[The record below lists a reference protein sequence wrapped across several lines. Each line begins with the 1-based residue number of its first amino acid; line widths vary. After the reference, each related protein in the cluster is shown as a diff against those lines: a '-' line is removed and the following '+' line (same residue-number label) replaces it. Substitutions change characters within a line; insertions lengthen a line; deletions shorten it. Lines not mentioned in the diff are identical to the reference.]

1 MRMVSAEETV
11 RLLPFDALVAALRTG
26 FVEGAEAPLRHQH
39 RVGAPETDATLL
51 LMPAWS
57 ARYVGVKLV
66 NVFPHNG
73 AAGLPAVNPAYVL
86 SSATTGAAL
95 AVVDGAEL
103 TRRRTAAASAL
114 AAAYL
119 ARQDAR
125 HLLVVG
131 AGKVAEVLPAAYRA
145 VRPIERVSV
154 WNRTSSHADDLVA
167 SLRADGFAAERA
179 ADLEPA
185 VAAADVVSCATLAS
199 DPVVRGRWLRPGA
212 HLDLIGSFAPHL
224 RETDDDAVRRA
235 TVFVDTPDALE
246 ESGDLLAPVESGA
259 FAATDVAGTLYDLAG
274 SRHPGRT
281 GDDEIT
287 LFKSVGTALED
298 LAAAAL
304 VYESLP

>member
-1 MRMVSAEETV
+1 MVDAEETA
-11 RLLPFDALVAALRTG
+11 RLLTFDALVGALRAA
-26 FVEGAEAPLRHQH
+26 FVEGAKAPRRHH
-39 RVGAPETDATLL
+39 YRAGAPEAEATLL

-57 ARYVGVKLV
+57 ARYIGVKLV

-73 AAGLPAVNPAYVL
+73 ADGLPTVNPVYVL
-86 SSATTGAAL
+86 SSATSGATL

-119 ARQDAR
+119 ARRDAR
-125 HLLVVG
+125 RLVVVG

-145 VRPIERVSV
+145 VRPIDHVGV
-154 WNRTSSHADDLVA
+154 WNRTAARADELVA
-167 SLRADGFAAERA
+167 SLRADGFDAERVD
-179 ADLEPA
+179 DLEHA
-185 VAAADVVSCATLAS
+185 VAAADVVSCATLAGE
-199 DPVVRGRWLRPGA
+199 PVVRGAWLRPGT

-235 TVFVDTPDALE
+235 TVFVDTHDALE
-246 ESGDLLAPVESGA
+246 ESGDLLAPFESGV
-259 FAATDVAGTLYDLAG
+259 FTAADVAGTLYDLARG
-274 SRHPGRT
+274 RHGGRG

-304 VYESLP
+304 VYESLD

>member
-1 MRMVSAEETV
+1 MVDAQETA
-11 RLLPFDALVAALRTG
+11 RLLPFDALVPALRTG

-39 RVGAPETDATLL
+39 RVGAPEAEATLL

-119 ARQDAR
+119 ARDDAR

-154 WNRTSSHADDLVA
+154 WNRTASHADALA
-167 SLRADGFAAERA
+167 AALREDGFAADRVD
-179 ADLEPA
+179 DLEPA

-199 DPVVRGRWLRPGA
+199 EPVVRGTWLRPGT
-212 HLDLIGSFAPHL
+212 HVDLIGSFTPRL

-235 TVFVDTPDALE
+235 TVFVDTQDALE
-246 ESGDLLAPVESGA
+246 ESGDLLAPIGSGA
-259 FAATDVAGTLYDLAG
+259 FTAADVAGTLYDLTG
-274 SRHPGRT
+274 GRHVGRMHA
-281 GDDEIT
+281 DEIT

-304 VYESLP
+304 VYESLG

>member
-1 MRMVSAEETV
+1 MVGAEETA
-11 RLLPFDALVAALRTG
+11 RLLPFDALVAALRNG

-39 RVGAPETDATLL
+39 RVGAPEAEATLL

-119 ARQDAR
+119 AREDAR

-131 AGKVAEVLPAAYRA
+131 AGKVAEALPAAYRA
-145 VRPIERVSV
+145 VRPVERVSV
-154 WNRTSSHADDLVA
+154 WNRTASRADALVTA
-167 SLRADGFAAERA
+167 LRADGFEAVRVDELA
-179 ADLEPA
+179 PA

-199 DPVVRGRWLRPGA
+199 RPVVSGDWLRPGM

-224 RETDDDAVRRA
+224 RETDDDALRKA
-235 TVFVDTPDALE
+235 TVFVDTRDALE

-259 FAATDVAGTLYDLAG
+259 FAATDVAGTLYDLTRGRHAG
-274 SRHPGRT
+274 RARE
-281 GDDEIT
+281 DEIT

-304 VYESLP
+304 VYESLA

>member
-1 MRMVSAEETV
+1 MVSAEETA
-11 RLLPFDALVAALRTG
+11 RLLPFDALVAALRAG

-39 RVGAPETDATLL
+39 SVGAPEAEATLL

-66 NVFPHNG
+66 HVFPHNG
-73 AAGLPAVNPAYVL
+73 AAGLPAVNPVYVL

-95 AVVDGAEL
+95 AVLDGAEL

-154 WNRTSSHADDLVA
+154 WNRTASHADLLVTT
-167 SLRADGFAAERA
+167 LRADGFE
-179 ADLEPA
+179 ADRVDQLAPV

-199 DPVVRGRWLRPGA
+199 EPVVPGAWLRPGT

-224 RETDDDAVRRA
+224 RETDDEALRRA
-235 TVFVDTPDALE
+235 TVFIDTQDALE
-246 ESGDLLAPVESGA
+246 ESGDLLAPIESGA
-259 FAATDVAGTLYDLAG
+259 FAPADVAGTLSDLARG
-274 SRHPGRT
+274 RHPGRT
-281 GDDEIT
+281 DDDEIT